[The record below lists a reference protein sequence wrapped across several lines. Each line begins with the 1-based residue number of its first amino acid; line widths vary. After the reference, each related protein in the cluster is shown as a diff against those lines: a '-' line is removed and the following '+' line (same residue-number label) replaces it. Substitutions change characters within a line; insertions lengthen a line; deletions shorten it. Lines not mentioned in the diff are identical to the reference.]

1 MFSTCVKTCLTARK
15 RRGLCSN
22 LQHLLLLL
30 TVQFS
35 LDSLQSVHPFG
46 LQNLLTHRHACFSQE
61 TLTLPHTTN
70 DTQTEE
76 KGAKCTG
83 SNASLCSQPPFPPP
97 QMHTP
102 LSQQRGGGGV
112 GRRGRRAHLTGD
124 SRVLLL
130 AGQQP
135 AGPSE
140 ASLKKVTLDLMG

>member
-46 LQNLLTHRHACFSQE
+46 LQNLLTHRHTWFSQE
-61 TLTLPHTTN
+61 TLTLAHTTN

-102 LSQQRGGGGV
+102 LASNGGGG
-112 GRRGRRAHLTGD
+112 GARGGAGHISLVTQGSFSWPASSLQDPQRHL
-124 SRVLLL
+124 
-130 AGQQP
+130 
-135 AGPSE
+135 
-140 ASLKKVTLDLMG
+140 